1 MRQQN
6 NITVVHI
13 IKGLGRGG
21 AERLLVSTIRN
32 HSSTY
37 QFHVVYFLTLK
48 DHLVSELSSAGATV
62 HLISASSPLQM
73 FLKLPALLRLLR
85 LIRPNLLHAH
95 LPLSGAVAALA
106 SWVLGLP
113 LVYTEHNLP
122 SRYHR
127 PTQFIHFFTV
137 RRALKLLCVS
147 RVVLNDL
154 TDRYNVKSKTTLLE
168 NGVDTELFNLESF
181 DKAELRKTFG
191 ISEQA
196 LVVGTVAVFT
206 PQKRLDRWL
215 QICRE
220 VSERNPTVT
229 FILSG
234 HGPLMEQL
242 KVDAADLLKR
252 NAIVFTDRTSVPEKW
267 MATMDVYLMS
277 SDYEG
282 LPLALLEAMSLS
294 LPVVATSVGG
304 IPTVIDH
311 GVNGFLVQPDD
322 VGDAV
327 DTIEK
332 LLADQSLRSKIGFA
346 ARTKIVQQFGI
357 HRMVQELEQVYREL
371 PTKNLSA

>member
-1 MRQQN
+1 MSQHN
-6 NITVVHI
+6 KLTVVHI

-106 SWVLGLP
+106 SWILGLP

-137 RRALKLLCVS
+137 RRALKVLCVS

-168 NGVDTELFNLESF
+168 N
-181 DKAELRKTFG
+181 
-191 ISEQA
+191 
-196 LVVGTVAVFT
+196 
-206 PQKRLDRWL
+206 
-215 QICRE
+215 
-220 VSERNPTVT
+220 
-229 FILSG
+229 
-234 HGPLMEQL
+234 
-242 KVDAADLLKR
+242 
-252 NAIVFTDRTSVPEKW
+252 
-267 MATMDVYLMS
+267 
-277 SDYEG
+277 
-282 LPLALLEAMSLS
+282 
-294 LPVVATSVGG
+294 
-304 IPTVIDH
+304 
-311 GVNGFLVQPDD
+311 
-322 VGDAV
+322 
-327 DTIEK
+327 
-332 LLADQSLRSKIGFA
+332 
-346 ARTKIVQQFGI
+346 
-357 HRMVQELEQVYREL
+357 
-371 PTKNLSA
+371 